1 MEWRKDGAPVPA
13 WWWSAS
19 SSSLH
24 TAAFC
29 GQLRLIYSSDTQSK
43 KQKELPQEK
52 GIILGQQPQMKEQ
65 HEQHFS
71 FKVMSSGGASQRC
84 PVP

>member
-1 MEWRKDGAPVPA
+1 MAATFPRAGSYPA
-13 WWWSAS
+13 GCAMQRCE
-19 SSSLH
+19 
-24 TAAFC
+24 TDCAAFI
-29 GQLRLIYSSDTQSK
+29 LLAFKAKRKI
-43 KQKELPQEK
+43 QKELPQEK

-71 FKVMSSGGASQRC
+71 FKVMSSGGATQRC